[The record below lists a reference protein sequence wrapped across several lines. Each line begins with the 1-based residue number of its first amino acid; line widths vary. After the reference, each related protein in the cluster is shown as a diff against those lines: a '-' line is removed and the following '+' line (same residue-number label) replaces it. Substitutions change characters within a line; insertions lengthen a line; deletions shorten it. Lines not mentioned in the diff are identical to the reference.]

1 MRIECE
7 RCEMFESDHC
17 SDCLVTALLHAP
29 GEAVD
34 IDEDVGSSLRTL
46 SGAGLI
52 PTLKFRPRR
61 EIPGGE
67 EIPA

>member
-7 RCEMFESDHC
+7 RCEMYESDHC
-17 SDCLVTALLHAP
+17 SDCLVTALLHP

-46 SGAGLI
+46 AGSGLI

-61 EIPGGE
+61 EDEPGAAE
-67 EIPA
+67 AS